1 MENKTIPKFSN
12 SQIPHLSAYFPKFMQ
27 HKKKH
32 LMNLSYW
39 EKDTWLHNNDFTIIG
54 SGIVGLNCAL
64 RLKERF
70 PEARILI
77 LERSFL
83 PNGASTKNAG
93 FATFGSISEILA
105 DLNTH
110 SEKEVLSLIKKRLNG
125 LELLRKNLGDNI
137 IEYQQWG
144 GTELFTEEQEPLL
157 QKCLSERER
166 INELL
171 LPLFGKHVFTVRENS
186 FGFQGVADQ
195 CIFTEFEGQLHTG
208 KMMAALMQ
216 KAVSL
221 GIKILNNITVESFSE
236 EGGKVL
242 LKTDQFELK
251 TPKLLITTNG
261 FAFQLGIPS
270 VKPARAQVLI
280 TEPIEDLQLRGT
292 FHLEE
297 GFYYFRN
304 IDNRILLGGGR
315 NLDFEAEETTHLEQT
330 ELIQNKLESLLQQ
343 VILPGKE
350 VKIAHRWSGIM
361 GVGGQKKPIVEQIS
375 ENVCCGVRLG
385 GMGVAIGSVVGQD
398 LADLL

>member
-1 MENKTIPKFSN
+1 
-12 SQIPHLSAYFPKFMQ
+12 
-27 HKKKH
+27 
-32 LMNLSYW
+32 MNLSYW
-39 EKDTWLHNNDFTIIG
+39 EQDTWLHNNDFTIIG

-70 PEARILI
+70 PEAKILL

-105 DLNTH
+105 DLHTH
-110 SEKEVLSLIKKRLNG
+110 SEEEVLQLIKKRLNG
-125 LELLRKNLGDNI
+125 LELLRGNLGDDI
-137 IEYQQWG
+137 IDYQQWG
-144 GTELFTEEQEPLL
+144 GTELFTREQEPLL

-171 LPLFGKHVFTVRENS
+171 LPIFGKHVFTVRENS
-186 FGFQGVADQ
+186 FGFRGIADQ

-216 KAVSL
+216 KVTSL

-236 EGGKVL
+236 ENGQVQ
-242 LKTDQFELK
+242 LKTHQFELK

-315 NLDFEAEETTHLEQT
+315 NLDFEAEETIHLEQT
-330 ELIQNKLESLLQQ
+330 QLIQDKLESLLQQ
-343 VILPGKE
+343 VILPGKA

-375 ENVCCGVRLG
+375 ENVYCGVRLG